1 MSKKNEKEID
11 KKMRFQKYPGKII
24 SPRLLSYSFSVFV
37 LFLLILP
44 LIAQETPAAS
54 AIQEQQQVVKTQP
67 HFYNVD
73 REITVEGQ
81 VEDLKFE
88 SRYEGKGHFL
98 ILMVKDKISGQLL
111 EVETAPAWFF
121 KTDIHK
127 GEKIRLIGS
136 LTEGEKQGKKL
147 VIAREI
153 RINNQTIT
161 LRDRRGFPTWSR
173 GQGRKHGPGY

>member
-1 MSKKNEKEID
+1 MRYKNELKIITKMRSKKNGV
-11 KKMRFQKYPGKII
+11 RLSFGQPLFCYLFFI
-24 SPRLLSYSFSVFV
+24 S
-37 LFLLILP
+37 LFLFLQPLYSQPTSLP
-44 LIAQETPAAS
+44 ATNGDQP
-54 AIQEQQQVVKTQP
+54 QVIKTQP
-67 HFYNVD
+67 HFYNID

-88 SRYEGKGHFL
+88 SRYEGRGHFL
-98 ILMVKDKISGQLL
+98 ILLVKDKISGELL

-136 LTEGEKQGKKL
+136 LAEGGNQGKKL

-153 RINNQTIT
+153 KINNQTIV

-173 GQGRKHGPGY
+173 GQGRRGPAE